1 MDGRFFTKGSENGMR
16 ENPQQNLLVME
27 KVSKAFPG
35 VKALSEVDFTLCQG
49 EVHALMGEN
58 GAGKSTLMNILS
70 GVFQADSG
78 RILFDG
84 REFTA
89 VTPQAALAA
98 GISTIHQEL
107 NLIQKLSVAENV
119 FFGRQPRRFGL
130 VDQRE
135 MERCT
140 AKICADLGVELV
152 PDTYVAELSMANQQ
166 MVEIVRA
173 VSFDARLVIM
183 DEPTSSLTIN
193 ETKILF
199 SIIRKLTKR
208 GVAVIFISHRMDEVF
223 EIADRLTV
231 LRDGK
236 LVGTCAVGETS
247 REEVIKMMV
256 GRELKQQYPP
266 RNQQTGQVCLR
277 VENMA
282 DGHRVKGC
290 SFELRQSEVLGF
302 AGLVG
307 AGRTELMKLIFG
319 AVCRTEG
326 SLEIGGHPVC
336 IRSPQDAIRAG
347 LGFVT
352 EDRKGEGLILGFPVK
367 YNIVMVALQKIKDGL
382 FLNRRKEQAAGEE
395 YIKKMRISTPSAAKQ
410 VIFLSGGNQQKV
422 VLSKWLFSEA
432 DIIVMDEPTR
442 GIDVGAKRDIY
453 ELINELV
460 AQGKSII
467 VISSELEEIIGICDR
482 ILVMREGR
490 ITGELF
496 REDFSPDK
504 IMQYAVGGNSDG
516 T

>member
-1 MDGRFFTKGSENGMR
+1 
-16 ENPQQNLLVME
+16 ME
-27 KVSKAFPG
+27 KVSKEFPG
-35 VKALSEVDFTLCQG
+35 VKALSEVDFTLRRG

-78 RILFDG
+78 QIRFEG
-84 REFTA
+84 RDLQA
-89 VTPQAALAA
+89 ATPQAALTA

-119 FFGRQPRRFGL
+119 FFGRQPRRLGL
-130 VDQRE
+130 VDRQE
-135 MERCT
+135 MERRT
-140 AKICADLGVELV
+140 AEICGELGVDLI
-152 PDTYVAELSMANQQ
+152 PSAYVSELSMANQQ

-173 VSFDARLVIM
+173 VSFDARVVIM

-193 ETKILF
+193 ETRILF
-199 SIIRKLTKR
+199 SIIRKLTGR

-247 REEVIKMMV
+247 REEIIKMMV

-266 RNQQTGQVCLR
+266 RSQQIGEVCLR
-277 VENMA
+277 VRDMA
-282 DGHRVKGC
+282 DGRRVKGC
-290 SFELRQSEVLGF
+290 SFELHQREVLGF

-319 AVCRTEG
+319 AGRRTG
-326 SLEIGGHPVC
+326 GTLEIRGEPVN

-367 YNIVMVALQKIKDGL
+367 YNIVMVALQKIKNGL
-382 FLNRRKEQAAGEE
+382 FLSREKEQAAGEE
-395 YIKKMRISTPSAAKQ
+395 YIRKMGISTPSASKQ
-410 VIFLSGGNQQKV
+410 GVYLSGGNQQKV
-422 VLSKWLFSEA
+422 VLSKWLFSQA
-432 DIIVMDEPTR
+432 DIIIMDEPTR

-482 ILVMREGR
+482 ILVMREGH
-490 ITGELF
+490 ITGELPKAA
-496 REDFSPDK
+496 FSPDR
-504 IMQYAVGGNSDG
+504 IMQYAVGGNLDG
-516 T
+516 E